1 MGMILSKQL
10 ASLLA
15 FEFTHLHVLKIQSYT
30 ETWINFNFAEKYDE
44 LHLTILLFT
53 YKMHKTKSHF
63 SFCEAFSNEIVM
75 IVE

>member
-1 MGMILSKQL
+1 MGMILSKQM

-15 FEFTHLHVLKIQSYT
+15 FKFTHVLKIQIYT

-53 YKMHKTKSHF
+53 WYLIQNAQNQV
-63 SFCEAFSNEIVM
+63 SFLIL
-75 IVE
+75 

>member
-1 MGMILSKQL
+1 MILSKQM

-15 FEFTHLHVLKIQSYT
+15 FEFTQNLHVLKIQSYT

-53 YKMHKTKSHF
+53 WYLIQNAQNQV
-63 SFCEAFSNEIVM
+63 SFLIL
-75 IVE
+75 

>member
-1 MGMILSKQL
+1 M

-15 FEFTHLHVLKIQSYT
+15 FEFTHNLHVLKIQSYT

-53 YKMHKTKSHF
+53 WYLIQNAQNQV
-63 SFCEAFSNEIVM
+63 SFLIL
-75 IVE
+75 

>member
-1 MGMILSKQL
+1 MGMILSKQM

-15 FEFTHLHVLKIQSYT
+15 FEFTHVLKIQIYT

-53 YKMHKTKSHF
+53 WYLIQNAQNQV
-63 SFCEAFSNEIVM
+63 SFLIL
-75 IVE
+75 